1 MAFFS
6 IYWNN
11 IIPIDELIF
20 SEGKVYHQPDYIYI
34 TTNMMMGTLA
44 ISFSRRKNINI
55 HGSNHQQQQGF
66 NQFDIWMWCN
76 IDIWYLTIND
86 DMLLICAMVPWKWAT
101 PQNGH
106 DDRPH
111 GHHSPVQWLHHPKVC
126 TKTLVLPMHLH
137 VEPYV
142 YVIHF
147 FNQYWQTPNKQAP
160 LVPVTVY
167 TPYDWGWL
175 HPDCWRKYPYY

>member
-1 MAFFS
+1 MTGWWFGTWLFFS

-66 NQFDIWMWCN
+66 NQFDIWM
-76 IDIWYLTIND
+76 
-86 DMLLICAMVPWKWAT
+86 
-101 PQNGH
+101 
-106 DDRPH
+106 
-111 GHHSPVQWLHHPKVC
+111 
-126 TKTLVLPMHLH
+126 
-137 VEPYV
+137 
-142 YVIHF
+142 
-147 FNQYWQTPNKQAP
+147 
-160 LVPVTVY
+160 
-167 TPYDWGWL
+167 
-175 HPDCWRKYPYY
+175 